1 MLSLQGEWAR
11 SLVREQRSHIAQ
23 GTAKEKRGRERQI
36 SCDITYMWNPKYDSN
51 ELICE
56 TETDST
62 DKENRHVVAKG
73 VNEGWIRNLNEQL
86 QTSIYGMDK

>member
-1 MLSLQGEWAR
+1 
-11 SLVREQRSHIAQ
+11 
-23 GTAKEKRGRERQI
+23 
-36 SCDITYMWNPKYDSN
+36 MWNPKYDSD